1 MTGNGQGAK
10 GEGVYMGKDSFV
22 SGTRINRRIEMLSKP
37 GGVDIDKRLNSRVN
51 RLNRIGARR
60 SHRRGLV

>member
-1 MTGNGQGAK
+1 
-10 GEGVYMGKDSFV
+10 MGKDSFV